1 MIFSAK
7 KTSVVIILS
16 LKYFSDCNG
25 FWGEHIGSPKLF
37 IAGRGLQPRPKR
49 FNFIAGR
56 GLQPRPKRFNFI
68 AGRGLQPRPKRFNY
82 PCSSGTIYRKK

>member
-56 GLQPRPKRFNFI
+56 GLQPRPKRFN
-68 AGRGLQPRPKRFNY
+68 Y